1 MSENGRTM
9 AVARPIM
16 GPVFPALDRP
26 MTFRISGLDPE
37 QFARFAAMS
46 EDQLAGYHARRYTA
60 DEYPGYP
67 CRVTLDDAQP
77 GEEVILLNFEHL
89 PVDSPYRSSH
99 AIYVRASATRKY
111 DGVGE
116 VPPAL
121 ARRLLSVRGFD
132 AEGLM
137 VSGEIV
143 EGAKLAPYIEE
154 QLADPGVAY
163 LHAHYARRGC
173 FAARIDRVG

>member
-1 MSENGRTM
+1 
-9 AVARPIM
+9 
-16 GPVFPALDRP
+16 
-26 MTFRISGLDPE
+26 MTFRISGLDPA
-37 QFARFAAMS
+37 QFASYSGMS
-46 EDQLAGYHARRYTA
+46 DEELTRNHARRYTA
-60 DEYPGYP
+60 DEYPGFP

-89 PVDSPYRSSH
+89 PVDSPYRASH
-99 AIYVRASATRKY
+99 AIYVRASASRRY
-111 DGVGE
+111 DGLDE

-132 AEGLM
+132 TDGMM

-143 EGAKLAPYIEE
+143 EGASLAAYIET
-154 QLADPGVAY
+154 QFADPRVAY

-173 FAARIDRVG
+173 FAARIDRAR

>member
-1 MSENGRTM
+1 M
-9 AVARPIM
+9 P
-16 GPVFPALDRP
+16 FQ
-26 MTFRISGLDPE
+26 ISGLDPA
-37 QFARFAAMS
+37 QFAPFHAMS
-46 EDQLAGYHARRYTA
+46 DEELARHRALRVTA
-60 DEYPGYP
+60 TEYPGYP

-99 AIYVRASATRKY
+99 AIYVRSNASRRY
-111 DGVGE
+111 EGIDE

-121 ARRLLSVRGFD
+121 ERRLLSVRAFD
-132 AEGLM
+132 AGGLM

-143 EGAKLAPYIEE
+143 EGVSLAPYIEA
-154 QLADPGVAY
+154 QLANPGIEY

-173 FAARIDRVG
+173 FAARIDRIE

>member
-1 MSENGRTM
+1 MSEYGRTSEWPRLM
-9 AVARPIM
+9 M
-16 GPVFPALDRP
+16 GT
-26 MTFRISGLDPE
+26 MTFRISGLDP
-37 QFARFAAMS
+37 APFAAFTSMS
-46 EDQLAGYHARRYTA
+46 DEDLARHRARRYTA
-60 DEYPGYP
+60 DAYPGYP

-99 AIYVRASATRKY
+99 AIYVRANATSKY
-111 DGVGE
+111 EGVDV

-121 ARRLLSVRGFD
+121 ARRLLSVRAFD
-132 AEGLM
+132 ADGLM

-143 EGAKLAPYIEE
+143 EGTNLAPYIEA
-154 QLADPGVAY
+154 QLADPTVAY

-173 FAARIDRVG
+173 FAARIDRAS

>member
-1 MSENGRTM
+1 
-9 AVARPIM
+9 
-16 GPVFPALDRP
+16 
-26 MTFRISGLDPE
+26 MTFRISGLDP
-37 QFARFAAMS
+37 ARFAALASMS
-46 EDQLAGYHARRYTA
+46 DHELARHNARRYTA
-60 DEYPGYP
+60 NEYPGFP

-89 PVDSPYRSSH
+89 PVESPYRSSH
-99 AIYVRASATRKY
+99 AIYVRTGATRKY
-111 DGVGE
+111 EGAGQ

-132 AEGLM
+132 ANGLM

-143 EGAKLAPYIEE
+143 EGAKLAPYIET
-154 QLADPGVAY
+154 QLADPAVAY

-173 FAARIDRVG
+173 FAARIDRA

>member
-1 MSENGRTM
+1 
-9 AVARPIM
+9 
-16 GPVFPALDRP
+16 
-26 MTFRISGLDPE
+26 MTFRISGLDPAP
-37 QFARFAAMS
+37 FAPFAAMN
-46 EDQLAGYHARRYTA
+46 DADLARHRARRYTA
-60 DEYPGYP
+60 DEYPGFP

-89 PVDSPYRSSH
+89 PVESPYRSSH
-99 AIYVRASATRKY
+99 AIYVRTNATRRY
-111 DGVGE
+111 EGIAE

-132 AEGLM
+132 ADGLM

-143 EGAKLAPYIEE
+143 EGANLAPYIET
-154 QLADPGVAY
+154 QFADPKIEY

-173 FAARIDRVG
+173 FAARIDRGAG

>member
-1 MSENGRTM
+1 MSDEEL
-9 AVARPIM
+9 ARHR
-16 GPVFPALDRP
+16 ALRV
-26 MTFRISGLDPE
+26 
-37 QFARFAAMS
+37 
-46 EDQLAGYHARRYTA
+46 TA
-60 DEYPGYP
+60 TEYPGYP

-99 AIYVRASATRKY
+99 AIYVRSNASRRYEGIDA
-111 DGVGE
+111 

-121 ARRLLSVRGFD
+121 ERRLLSVRAFD
-132 AEGLM
+132 AGGLM

-143 EGAKLAPYIEE
+143 EGASLAPYIEA
-154 QLADPGVAY
+154 QLANPGIEY

-173 FAARIDRVG
+173 FAARIDRIE

>member
-1 MSENGRTM
+1 
-9 AVARPIM
+9 
-16 GPVFPALDRP
+16 
-26 MTFRISGLDPE
+26 MTFRITGLDLG
-37 QFARFAAMS
+37 QFASLAAMS
-46 EDQLAGYHARRYTA
+46 DDELVHYNARRYTA
-60 DEYPGYP
+60 SEYPGFP

-89 PVDSPYRSSH
+89 PVDSPYRASH
-99 AIYVRASATRKY
+99 AIYVRTNAARRY
-111 DGVGE
+111 EGRDQ

-132 AEGLM
+132 TDGMM

-143 EGAKLAPYIEE
+143 DGVNLAPYIET
-154 QLADPGVAY
+154 QLADARVAY

-173 FAARIDRVG
+173 FAARIDRGID

>member
-1 MSENGRTM
+1 
-9 AVARPIM
+9 
-16 GPVFPALDRP
+16 
-26 MTFRISGLDPE
+26 MTFRISGLDPA
-37 QFARFAAMS
+37 QFAGFAAMT
-46 EDQLAGYHARRYTA
+46 DADLARHYARRYTA
-60 DEYPGYP
+60 QEYPGYP

-89 PVDSPYRSSH
+89 PVDSPYRASH
-99 AIYVRASATRKY
+99 AIYVRTNASRRY
-111 DGVGE
+111 DGRDE

-132 AEGLM
+132 LDGMM

-143 EGAKLAPYIEE
+143 DGATLAPYIES
-154 QLADPGVAY
+154 QFADPRVAY

-173 FAARIDRVG
+173 FAARIDRAGD